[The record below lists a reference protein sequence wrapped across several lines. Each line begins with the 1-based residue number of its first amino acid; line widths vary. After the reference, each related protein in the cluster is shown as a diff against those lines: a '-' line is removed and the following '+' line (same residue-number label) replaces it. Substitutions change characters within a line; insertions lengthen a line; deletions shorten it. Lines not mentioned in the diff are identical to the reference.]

1 LTRRSGRADAL
12 VDRPALLAALGP
24 CRAAIIS
31 QMARAKPAGP
41 LYYSGA
47 TVIAAID
54 ALALML
60 TSERDYFALRP
71 HSVGSGPN
79 PPKHCEFPQDE
90 HGGD

>member
-1 LTRRSGRADAL
+1 MTRRTGRADAL
-12 VDRPALLAALGP
+12 VDRPALLADLGP
-24 CRAAIIS
+24 CRSAVIS

-60 TSERDYFALRP
+60 T
-71 HSVGSGPN
+71 GSGIISAAAA
-79 PPKHCEFPQDE
+79 
-90 HGGD
+90 

>member
-1 LTRRSGRADAL
+1 MTRRSGRADAL
-12 VDRPALLAALGP
+12 VDRTTLLAALGP
-24 CRAAIIS
+24 CRSSVIS

-60 TSERDYFALRP
+60 TGERDYFALRP
-71 HSVGSGPN
+71 HSVGGGPN
-79 PPKHCEFPQDE
+79 PPKHCEFPADKD
-90 HGGD
+90 GDD